1 MLFRS
6 IVDAASERY
15 PLRRKVG
22 GVCIR
27 CGNIVPCSSASE
39 TDAIFCAFGVCPN
52 QCSMYFMADEAL
64 ASAEAHMALVEEN
77 LKRGHV
83 KAAAN
88 ELRKAQNVVHDVL
101 LPQLDGLDEQL
112 EKLGRDGVLGR
123 FPGLEGIIESEP
135 EIKERIDEWMSRD
148 LTA

>member
-1 MLFRS
+1 
-6 IVDAASERY
+6 
-15 PLRRKVG
+15 
-22 GVCIR
+22 
-27 CGNIVPCSSASE
+27 
-39 TDAIFCAFGVCPN
+39 
-52 QCSMYFMADEAL
+52 
-64 ASAEAHMALVEEN
+64 MALVEEN
-77 LKRGHV
+77 LERGHV

-135 EIKERIDEWMSRD
+135 EIKERIDGWMSRD